1 MYDSLSYSLY
11 KFCTG
16 LGQLSTPYAIENG
29 GWASAFLLIGLG
41 VICAYS
47 AHLLGKCLDK
57 NPKSR
62 SYIDIG
68 QHAFGRKGRA
78 AAATF
83 IYLEIFMALVS
94 YTILLHDNLITVFS
108 GTSLD
113 LSWAKLST
121 SQMLTVIAVLIALPS
136 LWLRDLSFIS
146 FLSVGGILMSVL
158 IFLSVAFTAIFGGVK
173 ANHRIPV
180 LNLHKIPH
188 ISGLYIFSYAG
199 HIVFPNL
206 YKAMK
211 DPSKFTKVRM
221 STVLIIILSDF
232 LYRSLN

>member
-1 MYDSLSYSLY
+1 M
-11 KFCTG
+11 
-16 LGQLSTPYAIENG
+16 
-29 GWASAFLLIGLG
+29 
-41 VICAYS
+41 
-47 AHLLGKCLDK
+47 
-57 NPKSR
+57 
-62 SYIDIG
+62 
-68 QHAFGRKGRA
+68 
-78 AAATF
+78 
-83 IYLEIFMALVS
+83 S
-94 YTILLHDNLITVFS
+94 YTISLHDNLITVFS

-173 ANHRIPV
+173 ANHGIPV